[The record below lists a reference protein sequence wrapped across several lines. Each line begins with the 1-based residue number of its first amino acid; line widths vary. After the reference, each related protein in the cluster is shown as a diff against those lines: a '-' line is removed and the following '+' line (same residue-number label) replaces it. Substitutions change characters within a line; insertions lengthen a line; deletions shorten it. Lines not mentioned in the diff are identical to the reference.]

1 KVEILSKVSSRPTC
15 TTPPTSF
22 SPPVPGPHPCRMG
35 PAFSACGERS
45 RGCFWIEQKNC
56 HFGSSQRCAF
66 VFAAP
71 RTFVIRVKKVKS
83 GTGEGVDN
91 EIPVSREARDIHFEA
106 AGEGTCHR
114 PAEPDLQEC
123 GSAVKK
129 RPGKDAGASPGEWGI
144 GETPC

>member
-1 KVEILSKVSSRPTC
+1 MPQTREGREAPYRPKSWDTVKSFL
-15 TTPPTSF
+15 PPLLH
-22 SPPVPGPHPCRMG
+22 HPTHLFFPSGARSASLPDG

-83 GTGEGVDN
+83 GTGQGVDN
-91 EIPVSREARDIHFEA
+91 ENRVSREARDIHSEA
-106 AGEGTCHR
+106 AGEG
-114 PAEPDLQEC
+114 
-123 GSAVKK
+123 
-129 RPGKDAGASPGEWGI
+129 
-144 GETPC
+144 